1 MIFEPDDCS
10 LMNMALEEAKKAAG
24 CGEVPVG
31 AVLVIGGRIFTG
43 HNRVITDSDPT
54 AHAEIAAIR
63 SAAREVGNYRLPGSC
78 LYVTL
83 EPCIMCAGA
92 IVQAMVERLVYGARD
107 PRYGAVE
114 SIVKIF
120 DLDLNHK
127 PVVHSGILAEQA
139 GELLTQFFEARRKGE
154 VPKWS

>member
-1 MIFEPDDCS
+1 MIAELDDCS
-10 LMNMALEEAKKAAG
+10 LMNLALEEAKMAAG
-24 CGEVPVG
+24 SGEVPVG
-31 AVLVIGGRIFTG
+31 AVLVSGGRVFTG
-43 HNRVITDSDPT
+43 RNRVIADSDPT
-54 AHAEIAAIR
+54 AHAEIVAMR
-63 SAAREVGNYRLPGSC
+63 SAAREMGNYRLPGSV

-92 IVQAMVERLVYGARD
+92 IVQARVERLVYGARD

-114 SIVKIF
+114 SMVRIF

-139 GELLTQFFEARRKGE
+139 SELLTQFFEARRKGE